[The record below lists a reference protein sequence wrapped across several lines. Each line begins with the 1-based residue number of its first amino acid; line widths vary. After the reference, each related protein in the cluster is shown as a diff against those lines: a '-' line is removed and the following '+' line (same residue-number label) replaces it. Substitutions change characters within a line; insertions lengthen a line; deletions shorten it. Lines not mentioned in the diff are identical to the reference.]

1 MPTVTRSDC
10 TEIDVTE
17 RFKITYNEETNAVT
31 GAITLIDVDFNACQ
45 GINNRNNDLN
55 AYMGQLYYDGKIT
68 NKQWGEAGRIITNGG
83 CKEATRVQYGAMGLK
98 FGYDQDQSTFT
109 FVAGRE
115 EMKVDE
121 TFGHRAFHAAMFEY
135 SLTAPSNSSA
145 TPLDNNPILLR
156 VCPECKQTHKKVYY
170 RRLTPVD
177 NVDLLHCI
185 VHRRDN
191 CDGQNVWK
199 KDFTLHST
207 YEDAVAGIDEWSCP
221 NDSFNYGAPYDGE
234 CSPSGARVRD
244 QWTVLHWST
253 PPQRQMAFYV
263 NKPQEYAIKEV
274 GADADEDP
282 VRIQSTSTVSEYV
295 SEDVG
300 NDIRIP
306 GKVRLDDNGDIYM
319 TASGANIWH
328 ANDNFHYY
336 YEDVEGD
343 FDVTVNVKSFDNIV
357 NSNAKVGIMFRSSL
371 EQDSAYAYALLS
383 GGKGLRFQARSSR
396 GNGSFNAGVFEPNP
410 SRTNVWLRLVKV
422 STKVEM
428 YWSEEGSDWTF
439 GGSTTLLFP
448 EDRFKVG
455 LALCSH
461 DANSQSEATLADFI
475 VNEYNFPSASPS
487 ISAAPTSWD
496 PDFNIGETKENVQ
509 VNPMSETQTRVN
521 YYPGAGMDGNTDSFY
536 YHAFQRPSHSPFE
549 VVVSVDY
556 FHASAGAKGGVMIR
570 DTISPSASNAFIGI
584 HPQAN
589 TGVIVQSRETEG
601 GDTARHKSLWVP
613 NNKAFVKLFYDG
625 IGNVS
630 SYYKEVEEDPWTAV
644 ENGSAKISITGDKVI
659 VGVAVTGGGID
670 KYVDFRYSNFKIADL

>member
-1 MPTVTRSDC
+1 M
-10 TEIDVTE
+10 
-17 RFKITYNEETNAVT
+17 
-31 GAITLIDVDFNACQ
+31 L
-45 GINNRNNDLN
+45 
-55 AYMGQLYYDGKIT
+55 
-68 NKQWGEAGRIITNGG
+68 
-83 CKEATRVQYGAMGLK
+83 
-98 FGYDQDQSTFT
+98 
-109 FVAGRE
+109 
-115 EMKVDE
+115 
-121 TFGHRAFHAAMFEY
+121 
-135 SLTAPSNSSA
+135 
-145 TPLDNNPILLR
+145 
-156 VCPECKQTHKKVYY
+156 
-170 RRLTPVD
+170 
-177 NVDLLHCI
+177 
-185 VHRRDN
+185 
-191 CDGQNVWK
+191 
-199 KDFTLHST
+199 
-207 YEDAVAGIDEWSCP
+207 
-221 NDSFNYGAPYDGE
+221 
-234 CSPSGARVRD
+234 

-263 NKPQEYAIKEV
+263 NKPQDHAIKEV
-274 GADADEDP
+274 GTDTSDDP
-282 VRIQSTSTVSEYV
+282 VRTQSTSTESEYV

-300 NDIRIP
+300 NDVRIP
-306 GKVRLDDNGDIYM
+306 GKVRSDDNGDIYM
-319 TASGANIWH
+319 TASGANVWH

-336 YEDVEGD
+336 YKDVEGD

-371 EQDSAYAYALLS
+371 EPDSAYAYALLS

-410 SRTNVWLRLVKV
+410 SRKNVWLRIVKV

-428 YWSEEGSDWTF
+428 YWSEEGSEWIF

-448 EDRFKVG
+448 EDSFKVG

-461 DANSQSEATLADFI
+461 EANSQSEATLADFI

-509 VNPMSETQTRVN
+509 VNPTSETQTRVN
-521 YYPGAGMDGNTDSFY
+521 YYPGAGIDGNTDSFY
-536 YHAFQRPSHSPFE
+536 YHAFQRPSHTPFE

-570 DTISPSASNAFIGI
+570 DNISPSASNAFIGI

-601 GDTARHKSLWVP
+601 GDTVRHKSLWVP
-613 NNKAFVKLFYDG
+613 NNKAFVKLSYDG
-625 IGNVS
+625 IGTVS

-670 KYVDFRYSNFKIADL
+670 KYADFRYSNFEIADL